1 VDGTE
6 QGFRSLSH
14 WPGNTTPAA
23 LRHDLST
30 GIALA
35 FARLSPAEQ
44 RAVVGSFDLVV
55 NNHYDTDGVLSAFA
69 LMHPDL
75 ALPRAEAMLAAA
87 ATGDFGTWNGPDAL
101 AVELTVM
108 SITRHRDGPLAT
120 QLGPDAED
128 DLRWAA
134 GYTWLL
140 GEMAGILDQPYTW
153 ERLWSERHR
162 RVLADIERIDAGQG
176 ISVKAWPEE
185 ELALVSSDRPTTS
198 IGLHHAAGDCF
209 RVLLVRPSR
218 EGFRYL
224 FRYRDESWFT
234 LASRNPLP
242 RAPLE
247 PVVAAL
253 NRAEG
258 SAKQGPRWWCGSIDA
273 PVAEMGFGDRE
284 QGHNAFFEDPDVESA
299 APSRLPPSAV
309 LDALREAFATPAP
322 APAPA

>member
-6 QGFRSLSH
+6 EGFRSLSH
-14 WPGNTTPAA
+14 WPGATTPAA

-30 GIALA
+30 GIALG

-44 RAVVGSFDLVV
+44 RAVVGPFDEVV

-69 LMHPDL
+69 LVHPDQ

-87 ATGDFGTWNGPDAL
+87 ATGDFATWNGPDAL
-101 AVELTVM
+101 AVDLTVM
-108 SITRHRDGPLAT
+108 SVTTHPDGPLAGP
-120 QLGPDAED
+120 LGPDASD
-128 DLRWAA
+128 QQRWAA

-140 GEMAGILDQPYTW
+140 DELATILDEPFTW
-153 ERLWSERHR
+153 ERLWAERHAQVAEDVAR
-162 RVLADIERIDAGQG
+162 IEAGQG

-185 ELALVSSDRPTTS
+185 ELALVSSDRPITS

-209 RVLLVRPSR
+209 RVLLVLPSR

-253 NRAEG
+253 NEAEG
-258 SAKQGPRWWCGSIDA
+258 DTTKKRRWWCGSIEA
-273 PVAEMGFGDRE
+273 PVVELGFGRPDPTR
-284 QGHNAFFEDPDVESA
+284 NAFAEDPEVERA
-299 APSRLPPSAV
+299 APSRLPPSVV
-309 LDALREAFATPAP
+309 LEQLRAAFAGAAP
-322 APAPA
+322 S